1 MTILCGTDFTPA
13 AAEAVRVA
21 SGWARATREEL
32 LLVHAL
38 APGSAEL
45 QTKLAEQLTAEASA
59 LIAAGVPS
67 RCALETGTI
76 HEQIIALAQR
86 SRAALVVLG
95 ALGRRAGSGWKLGST
110 ADLVARGVRAPLIV
124 VREPAP
130 LERWLAGS
138 APLKVAVAYEI
149 SPTADAA
156 LAWAAG
162 LARLAPIE
170 LVLVHAYSLEDE
182 RRKRGLKGPLP
193 IGGADARLEEPLR
206 REIGAHVAGLKLGVA
221 ATLVARGGLGR
232 PADQLVEMAA
242 ELGAGLV
249 AVGNHH
255 RAGVERAWKGSVSRG
270 VIELA
275 RMSVACVSEHG

>member
-21 SGWARATREEL
+21 AGFARRTREEL

-38 APGSAEL
+38 VPGSAEL
-45 QTKLAEQLTAEASA
+45 QAKLAEQLTAEASA

-67 RCALETGTI
+67 QCALATGAI
-76 HEQIIALAQR
+76 HEQIVARAQS

-110 ADLVARGVRAPLIV
+110 ADLVARGVRAPLLV

-182 RRKRGLKGPLP
+182 RRKRGVKGPLA
-193 IGGADARLEEPLR
+193 IGTSDARLEEPLR
-206 REIGAHVAGLKLGVA
+206 KEIEAHVGGMKL
-221 ATLVARGGLGR
+221 ATRPRLVLRGGLGR
-232 PADQLVEMAA
+232 PADQLAEMAA
-242 ELGAGLV
+242 ECGAELV
-249 AVGNHH
+249 CVGNHH
-255 RAGVERAWKGSVSRG
+255 RVGVERAWKGSVSRG

-275 RMSVACVSEHG
+275 RMSVACVSE